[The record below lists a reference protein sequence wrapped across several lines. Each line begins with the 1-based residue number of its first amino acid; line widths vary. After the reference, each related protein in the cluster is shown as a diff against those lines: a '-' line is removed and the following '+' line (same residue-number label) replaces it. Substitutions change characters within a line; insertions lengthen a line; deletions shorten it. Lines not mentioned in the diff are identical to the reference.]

1 MPITTPIPTRKEHSL
16 HCSSLPSR
24 PQPQILRIPISELN
38 DLDWHT
44 LTITSSQESSTTR
57 IEKQN
62 VANIEA
68 RIKMLTNESDIR
80 IEIIHKEQDGLMWR
94 LKHKCVQ
101 EREARVKAMKQESE
115 AVLQIMLNENRGQI
129 EVMEDEGMW
138 RSIREGE
145 ASSKEMGKS
154 Y

>member
-1 MPITTPIPTRKEHSL
+1 
-16 HCSSLPSR
+16 
-24 PQPQILRIPISELN
+24 
-38 DLDWHT
+38 
-44 LTITSSQESSTTR
+44 
-57 IEKQN
+57 
-62 VANIEA
+62 
-68 RIKMLTNESDIR
+68 MLTNESDIR